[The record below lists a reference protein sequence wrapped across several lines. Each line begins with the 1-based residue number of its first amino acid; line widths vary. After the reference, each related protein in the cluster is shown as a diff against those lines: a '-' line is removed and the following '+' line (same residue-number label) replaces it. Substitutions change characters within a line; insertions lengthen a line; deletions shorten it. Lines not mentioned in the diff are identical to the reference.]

1 MNETNN
7 NQSHR
12 GYWSDYWRSGGS
24 AIPMGI
30 TMGSALSVAD
40 MARNTNIGRLA
51 GQTLKAIGAS
61 GDVLVD
67 ASFAKGET
75 IKWTLFPECV
85 VIPTWIVGLEG
96 DESPHGMVVDQVA
109 GATAVSYASWSAK
122 RHVSGYCD
130 CARIM
135 EGLEIKTL
143 NKIIEAEDAQRKD
156 DYIMAFVQPW
166 AGMYGLG
173 AEQISAMAMKSW
185 ETAIACTDIVKHS
198 PGMINYLRAVDPFIK
213 AVSDTENANVNPK
226 HKHAFTPTSWS
237 TYVAWANEI
246 MRQLSGMQTGRP
258 FRGTD
263 PLILKTFTEYIKF
276 GTDFKNKSAL
286 IATMVMELL
295 SRYPLELAPEN
306 KGKGGGGGG
315 KGKPESKPPS
325 GGSGGKGKG
334 EPGEGEPGKDGED
347 GQEKPPAKE
356 PGESPSG
363 DAPSQDHTQ
372 GGDDAFE
379 YNDSAPEAPLMKA
392 AGIAAG
398 EASEGSASFAHLDTA
413 LNSAFNNSGGFLHY
427 APVSTRTTPSKA
439 PNYNAVTA
447 ATVKQ
452 VMIEKLTLFSAH
464 STQDV
469 SFEKHGIIDEMN
481 LFAIGHSERVFK
493 TLDDSDK
500 PKKRLTILVDNSTSM
515 MDNIKSLNGALSSMN
530 QEAGGIV
537 AGICE
542 ACEVIDGLDFEA
554 VAIGY
559 NDRGAGPIHGVG
571 RNASLLFGAAVGGT
585 PTGSSVMAAVDH
597 INQTRE
603 SGREEYMIIITDGAP
618 KDIVASNSA
627 TRIALDRGI
636 HVGAVLLSPQGSG
649 ANVEYMKTA
658 FCEGCYITIG
668 SGQAMI
674 NGFTTMINQLMGEI
688 G

>member
-1 MNETNN
+1 METNN

-24 AIPMGI
+24 AIPLSI
-30 TMGSALSVAD
+30 QMGSALSVAD

-61 GDVLVD
+61 SDVLVD

-75 IKWTLFPECV
+75 IKWTLFPEYV

-96 DESPHGMVVDQVA
+96 DESPHGMVVDQVV
-109 GATAVSYASWSAK
+109 GATAVSYASWNAK
-122 RHVSGYCD
+122 RHVSAYCN
-130 CARIM
+130 CHEIM
-135 EGLEIKTL
+135 KGLEVKTL
-143 NKIIEAEDAQRKD
+143 NKIIEDEDAQRKYD
-156 DYIMAFVQPW
+156 FILGFPQASST
-166 AGMYGLG
+166 YGLG
-173 AEQISAMAMKSW
+173 AGQISAMAMKSW

-213 AVSDTENANVNPK
+213 AVSSTENACVNHN
-226 HKHAFTPTSWS
+226 HKHEFTPTSWV
-237 TYVAWANEI
+237 TYVAWTNEI

-258 FRGTD
+258 FKGTD

-276 GTDFKNKSAL
+276 GADFKNKSAL

-315 KGKPESKPPS
+315 KGESKSKPPS
-325 GGSGGKGKG
+325 GGGSGGKGKG
-334 EPGEGEPGKDGED
+334 EPGKGED
-347 GQEKPPAKE
+347 EQEKPPAKE

-363 DAPSQDHTQ
+363 DGDGESPSQDHIQ

-379 YNDSAPEAPLMKA
+379 YNDSTPEAPLMKA
-392 AGIAAG
+392 AEIAANEEG
-398 EASEGSASFAHLDTA
+398 EGSASFAQLDTA
-413 LNSAFNNSGGFLHY
+413 LNSAFNNAGGFLQY
-427 APVSTRTTPSKA
+427 APVSTRTTPSRA
-439 PNYNAVTA
+439 PGYNMVTA

-481 LFAIGHSERVFK
+481 LFAIGHSDRVFK

-515 MDNIKSLNGALSSMN
+515 MDGIKSLNGAPSSIN
-530 QEAGGIV
+530 KEAGGIV

-559 NDRGAGPIHGVG
+559 NDRVGPIHGVG
-571 RNASLLFGAAVGGT
+571 KNASLLFGAAIGGT

-603 SGREEYMIIITDGAP
+603 SGREEYMIIITDGTP
-618 KDIVASNSA
+618 NDIVASNSA

-636 HVGAVLLSPQGSG
+636 HVGAVLLSPYGSG

-674 NGFTTMINQLMGEI
+674 NGFTTMINQLLGDI
-688 G
+688 